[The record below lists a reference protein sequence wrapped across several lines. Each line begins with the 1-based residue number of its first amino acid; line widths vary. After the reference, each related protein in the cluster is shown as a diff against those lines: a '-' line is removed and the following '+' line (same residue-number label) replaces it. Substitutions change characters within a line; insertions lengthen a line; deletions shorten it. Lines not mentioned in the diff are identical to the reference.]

1 LAFKQGG
8 ELKISARKG
17 TFIKTPSPITYMHHQ
32 DSEFLVYKL
41 FSVLSFLQEHRREGR
56 EWKER
61 RERRK
66 ERRVS

>member
-1 LAFKQGG
+1 
-8 ELKISARKG
+8 
-17 TFIKTPSPITYMHHQ
+17 MHHQ

-41 FSVLSFLQEHRREGR
+41 FLVSSFLREHRREGR

-66 ERRVS
+66 ERRVSKSLELREGRFLVLLSYLI